1 MIFNRSETMYY
12 CIFLFIIIL
21 VPGCASSV
29 DHIDK
34 FIPHRLDGTIQQGA
48 DIEKFTKQT
57 VQELDKQKKGMI
69 FGVGKLVN
77 NQYETTTYRSETP
90 KNLNKIFESILTEI
104 FDDTSHYQSLGEANC
119 RQDDDQVN
127 KRIEGLNKL
136 AEKSKYQNQL
146 GSPPTAWVDMVVS
159 GEYSWHEKELEI
171 KYWSASPIFT
181 GGKADIDAEFGSY
194 KSSSR
199 AEVIATVENC
209 TTRKKVSVKEKVDI
223 FERNIDHSLYLFSN
237 QFGIVWISKEKSR
250 GSVNEAME
258 EALKV
263 ATLKAILL
271 ATGKTFDD
279 IKKLI
284 DMHKIILNSMSSKD
298 KRLILET
305 LEFSPTNGP
314 VVWRN
319 SNSGNGYTVTP
330 IRTYYKSGKPCREF
344 SVEAKIEGR
353 IIKNNYTA
361 CREQS

>member
-1 MIFNRSETMYY
+1 MYY
-12 CIFLFIIIL
+12 CVFLFVIIL
-21 VPGCASSV
+21 VSGCASSV
-29 DHIDK
+29 DRIDK

-77 NQYETTTYRSETP
+77 NNFETSQYRSETP

-104 FDDTSHYQSLGEANC
+104 FDGTSHYQSIGEGNC
-119 RQDDDQVN
+119 RQHDDQVN
-127 KRIEGLNKL
+127 KRIEGLDKVV
-136 AEKSKYQNQL
+136 EKSKSKFQNQL

-181 GGKADIDAEFGSY
+181 GGKADIDAELGSY

-199 AEVIATVENC
+199 AEVVATVENC
-209 TTRKKVSVKEKVDI
+209 TTRKKVSVREKVDI
-223 FERNIDHSLYLFSN
+223 FERNIDNSLYLFSN

-279 IKKLI
+279 IQKLI
-284 DMHKIILNSMSSKD
+284 DMHKIILNSMSSND
-298 KRLILET
+298 KKLMLET
-305 LEFSPTNGP
+305 LEFGPTNGP

-319 SNSGNGYTVTP
+319 SNSGNGYTVIP
-330 IRTYYKSGKPCREF
+330 IRTYFKSDKPCREF
-344 SVEAKIEGR
+344 SVEAKIEDR
-353 IIKNNYTA
+353 IVKNNYIA
-361 CREQS
+361 CRE